1 MAIFDDDQRR
11 DRPQPPSALR
21 VATGRAD
28 GFVAPP
34 SNTQG
39 YGFVVASRPRRRR
52 ARHKRERNY
61 EMGYLV
67 KRCLLLFIS
76 LAIGIGSLEIL
87 LRLVNPLSDPYAAVK
102 ESGFFIRSQHLP
114 HRDLLIRAEP
124 GLHGLEGQ
132 SRWTTNNF
140 GFRGHRSYPRRRH
153 PRLDGSELALPKP
166 LGEYRIFII
175 GGSSAECMM
184 LDDHDSLD
192 AVLQRKLRRHK
203 RGSNVRV
210 YNAG

>member
-67 KRCLLLFIS
+67 
-76 LAIGIGSLEIL
+76 
-87 LRLVNPLSDPYAAVK
+87 LVDHQRDACQ
-102 ESGFFIRSQHLP
+102 SQM
-114 HRDLLIRAEP
+114 
-124 GLHGLEGQ
+124 
-132 SRWTTNNF
+132 SV
-140 GFRGHRSYPRRRH
+140 
-153 PRLDGSELALPKP
+153 
-166 LGEYRIFII
+166 
-175 GGSSAECMM
+175 C
-184 LDDHDSLD
+184 
-192 AVLQRKLRRHK
+192 
-203 RGSNVRV
+203 
-210 YNAG
+210 